1 MGKTNF
7 EDIFGSNS
15 KDYFDSIIEI
25 YGLKPSYLVYQNNLD
40 EIIVDEQWKSN
51 ESDNV
56 KANRIFKFD
65 ILFLDLIKED
75 YRLDVLKKAL
85 DIYIASENYEEAAYI
100 RDIINFY

>member
-1 MGKTNF
+1 MGKMDF

-15 KDYFDSIIEI
+15 NDYFDSIIEI

-51 ESDNV
+51 DSDSV

-65 ILFLDLIKED
+65 ILFLDLIRED
-75 YRLDVLKKAL
+75 YRLDVLKKVL
-85 DIYIASENYEEAAYI
+85 DIYILTENYEDAVLI
-100 RDIINFY
+100 RDIVNAY

>member
-1 MGKTNF
+1 MSSFMCQATL
-7 EDIFGSNS
+7 
-15 KDYFDSIIEI
+15 SI
-25 YGLKPSYLVYQNNLD
+25 
-40 EIIVDEQWKSN
+40 
-51 ESDNV
+51 
-56 KANRIFKFD
+56 KFD